1 MVLMIFQNRT
11 KIYQMARTVISYS
24 RKDYLKSF
32 KKKNPDLVFEN
43 SVFKD
48 IIDTAGTV
56 IGDILLEDGEIKLP
70 SRLGVINIRKFHPK
84 GKGAGF
90 VQQLDKHKSRQQK
103 KAVYQF
109 NDHTGGFIYR
119 FFWNKKVC
127 KGIAD
132 KNMWVFKAI
141 RSLKRKL
148 AQVLKQKVNDFP
160 ILSKDLT

>member
-1 MVLMIFQNRT
+1 
-11 KIYQMARTVISYS
+11 MARTVISYS
-24 RKDYLKSF
+24 RKEFLKSF
-32 KKKNPDLVFEN
+32 KKKNPDIVLTNKNVFI
-43 SVFKD
+43 D
-48 IIDTAGTV
+48 IINTAGTV
-56 IGDILLEDGEIKLP
+56 VGDFLLAEGEIKLP
-70 SRLGVINIRKFHPK
+70 SRLGIINIRKFTPK

-90 VQQLDKHKSRQQK
+90 VAPMNKLESKLQK

-132 KNMWVFKAI
+132 KNMWVFKPI

-148 AQVLKQKVNDFP
+148 AQVLKQKQNDYP
-160 ILSKDLT
+160 ILANDLT

>member
-1 MVLMIFQNRT
+1 
-11 KIYQMARTVISYS
+11 MARTVISYS

-32 KKKNPDLVFEN
+32 KKKHPGLVFEN
-43 SVFKD
+43 NVFKE
-48 IIDTAGTV
+48 IIDAAGEIV
-56 IGDILLEDGEIKLP
+56 GDFLLQDGEIKLP
-70 SRLGVINIRKFHPK
+70 SRLGIINIRKFHPK

-90 VQQLDKHKSRQQK
+90 VAPIDKKKSKEQK

-132 KNMWVFKAI
+132 KNMWVFKPI

-148 AQVLKQKVNDFP
+148 AQVLKTKINDFP